1 MRRLAMALDIDERCD
16 TATPDA
22 LLQKAGDVVQE
33 LSRLKC
39 KVIANAWNVKILFEI
54 IFDSNNYGIQYLP
67 KFRSLN
73 KDFIFGVRLKND

>member
-39 KVIANAWNVKILFEI
+39 KVIARIYKKEFLF
-54 IFDSNNYGIQYLP
+54 DT
-67 KFRSLN
+67 
-73 KDFIFGVRLKND
+73 